1 MPPYNT
7 RSAENRDKQHR
18 AVLIG
23 VDSYEHEIDLPAV
36 AQSLR
41 LMAEALTAPSSG
53 VFDAADVLTFPALGE
68 GDGEERPGAARSVD
82 PITVH
87 AALQSARNEVTG
99 LLVVYFAGHGIVR
112 TDGSDLHLL
121 FSPSRITQDRD
132 HPFVDAL
139 SWHAVV
145 MAELRHAKADRVV
158 VILDCCFA
166 GNASHHFTPDVQQNL
181 AVLMAAEPGVEIP
194 PGAAGHGTD
203 FTIALH
209 KLLTRWAVADEPA
222 GFTRIVPAIRKEMAP
237 FKAVDGH
244 RWVPKE
250 CRQGGDVL
258 LALTSASERVG
269 SESPHPRPPSPV
281 VPEGGGP
288 GAPDERAQPR
298 SVEPSEPGS
307 VEPDNPGSVVE
318 PDEPAGSEPHEPVVS
333 QHAGGLGRVRRRLR
347 ALGRNRVAAVA
358 LALVLGAGTVLWV
371 ALYGPPGG
379 ESGGCAPPMEL
390 RVLVDPDLRPTV
402 QKAADAYVNRDA
414 EGCRTVGIGVYAGK
428 STDAVA
434 AFQSAALWQSPLP
447 SCPASGD
454 CPRPQRDLG
463 AQPDIW
469 IPAAGST
476 PVRAEAG
483 QTGSARATVSLDPM
497 GPLAFTPMVLAVPD
511 GGPAT
516 ADAQTPAPLGSLIA
530 GLRAGRTDGEKPIQ
544 VLRPDPEG
552 ADGALLST
560 AALYASPSAGQP
572 SVIEAGMAGEL
583 RPMPTTA
590 QELMCALSD
599 GIRNELEDRAA
610 VLVPE
615 QTMALFNLPP
625 KVSGQGTRPSCASD
639 TLQRRTARYPTDVPV
654 LDLPFVRVTWA
665 DADRDEKARERA
677 VRDFHD
683 WLVEDDAAQAIFV
696 QDGFRG
702 VEDGKPAPPGTA
714 SPLRALANEGAVSID
729 VPDSAPAASAA
740 SVADALRDYRQALGP
755 GRVLYLLDNST
766 SMADNRVWSG
776 PGRAK
781 ELVTRSMRSLGTR
794 DRYGVWTLAPV
805 KKDDHPDVV
814 SFGQHGLTT
823 AQQAVGAAKAVDANA
838 DIVAGLTDALAEL
851 REGASGPD
859 PRLLVLVT
867 DDEDSAGLPRK
878 DIDAVVKAAGK
889 GAPVRVVAVSL
900 RDGGCAPGQLNQRL
914 AEATGGRCLDPSDG
928 IATELTAEVAK
939 TGTGDAE

>member
-1 MPPYNT
+1 MSPYNT

-41 LMAEALTAPSSG
+41 LMAQALADPSSG
-53 VFDAADVLTFPALGE
+53 VFDTADLVTFPALGQ
-68 GDGEERPGAARSVD
+68 GDGAARSVD
-82 PITVH
+82 PLKVH
-87 AALQSARNEVTG
+87 AALRAARKDVTG

-112 TDGSDLHLL
+112 TNGSDLHLL
-121 FSPSRITQDRD
+121 FSSSRVTQDRD

-139 SWHAVV
+139 SWHEVV
-145 MAELRHAKADRVV
+145 MAELRHARADRVV

-166 GNASHHFTPDVQQNL
+166 GNASHDFAPEAQQNF
-181 AVLMAAEPGVEIP
+181 AVLMAAEQGVEIP
-194 PGAAGHGTD
+194 PGAASYGTD

-209 KLLTRWAVADEPA
+209 KLLTGRTAADEPVS
-222 GFTRIVPAIRKEMAP
+222 FTRIVPAIRTAMEP
-237 FKAVDGH
+237 FKAIDGH
-244 RWVPKE
+244 RWVPRE
-250 CRQGGDVL
+250 CLQGGDVL
-258 LALTSASERVG
+258 LALTSASERVE
-269 SESPHPRPPSPV
+269 SESPQPRPPSPV
-281 VPEGGGP
+281 VHEADGP
-288 GAPDERAQPR
+288 GAPDEPGEPR
-298 SVEPSEPGS
+298 SVEPDEPGAPD
-307 VEPDNPGSVVE
+307 EPGDPGSVVE
-318 PDEPAGSEPHEPVVS
+318 PDEPVVPDEPGEPAVPER
-333 QHAGGLGRVRRRLR
+333 AGGLGRVRRRLR

-358 LALVLGAGTVLWV
+358 LALVLGAGTVLLV

-379 ESGGCAPPMEL
+379 GSGGCAPPMEL

-530 GLRAGRTDGEKPIQ
+530 GLLAGRPDGEKPIQ

-560 AALYASPSAGQP
+560 AALYASPSAGPP
-572 SVIEAGMAGEL
+572 SDIEAGMAGEL

-599 GIRNELEDRAA
+599 GTRNELEDRAA

-683 WLVEDDAAQAIFV
+683 WLVEDDAAQALFV

-702 VEDGKPAPPGTA
+702 VEDGKPVPPGTA
-714 SPLRALANEGAVSID
+714 SPLRAPANEGAVSID

-740 SVADALRDYRQALGP
+740 SVADALRYYRQALGP

-781 ELVTRSMRSLGTR
+781 ELVTRSMRSLSTR
-794 DRYGVWTLAPV
+794 DSYGVWTLAPV
-805 KKDDHPDVV
+805 KKDGHPDVV
-814 SFGQHGLTT
+814 SFGQHGLPE
-823 AQQAVGAAKAVDANA
+823 AQKAVGAAKVVDTNA

-851 REGASGPD
+851 REGASGPG

-867 DDEDSAGLPRK
+867 DDEDSARLPPK

-889 GAPVRVVAVSL
+889 GTPVRVVAVSL

-939 TGTGDAE
+939 TGMGDAE

>member
-1 MPPYNT
+1 MSPYNT
-7 RSAENRDKQHR
+7 RGAENRDKEHR

-41 LMAEALTAPSSG
+41 LMAEALTDPSSG
-53 VFDAADVLTFPALGE
+53 VFNTADLVTFPALGE
-68 GDGEERPGAARSVD
+68 GEGERDGEGRSGAARSVD
-82 PITVH
+82 PLKAH
-87 AALQSARNEVTG
+87 AALRAARKDVTG

-112 TDGSDLHLL
+112 TNGSDLHLL
-121 FSPSRITQDRD
+121 FSTSRVTQDLE

-139 SWHAVV
+139 SWHEV

-166 GNASHHFTPDVQQNL
+166 GNASQDFNPEAQQNF
-181 AVLMAAEPGVEIP
+181 AVLMAAEQGVEIP
-194 PGAAGHGTD
+194 PGAASYGTD

-209 KLLTRWAVADEPA
+209 KLLTGWAVAGEPA
-222 GFTRIVPAIRKEMAP
+222 GFTRIVSAIRKEMAP

-258 LALTSASERVG
+258 LALTPASERAKP
-269 SESPHPRPPSPV
+269 EPPQPRPPSPV
-281 VPEGGGP
+281 VREDDGP
-288 GAPDERAQPR
+288 GAPDEPGEPGP
-298 SVEPSEPGS
+298 VEP
-307 VEPDNPGSVVE
+307 VEPVVT
-318 PDEPAGSEPHEPVVS
+318 EPAG
-333 QHAGGLGRVRRRLR
+333 GRGRVRQRLR

-358 LALVLGAGTVLWV
+358 LALAVGAGAVLWL
-371 ALYGPPGG
+371 ALDGLPGG
-379 ESGGCAPPMEL
+379 ETGGCAPPMEL

-434 AFQSAALWQSPLP
+434 AFQSASLWQSPLP

-483 QTGSARATVSLDPM
+483 QTGSARETVSLDPM

-511 GGPAT
+511 GKPAAT
-516 ADAQTPAPLGSLIA
+516 GARTPAPLGTLIA
-530 GLRAGRTDGEKPIQ
+530 GLRDGRPDGEKPIQ

-572 SVIEAGMAGEL
+572 SVIEAGMADEL

-599 GIRNELEDRAA
+599 GTRNELEDRAA

-615 QTMALFNLPP
+615 QTMALFNLPS

-683 WLVEDDAAQAIFV
+683 WLVKDDAAQALFV

-702 VEDGKPAPPGTA
+702 VEDGKPVPPGTA
-714 SPLRALANEGAVSID
+714 SPLRAPANEGAVSIE

-766 SMADNRVWSG
+766 SMADKQVWSG

-781 ELVTRSMRSLGTR
+781 ELVTRSMRSLGTL

-814 SFGQHGLTT
+814 PFGRHGLPT
-823 AQQAVGAAKAVDANA
+823 AQKAVGAAKVVDADA
-838 DIVAGLTDALAEL
+838 DIATGLTDALAEL

-859 PRLLVLVT
+859 PRLIVLVT
-867 DDEDSAGLPRK
+867 DDEDSSGLRRK
-878 DIDAVVKAAGK
+878 DIDAVVRAAGQ
-889 GAPVRVVAVSL
+889 GPPVRVVAVSL
-900 RDGGCAPGQLNQRL
+900 RNGGCAPGQLNQRL

>member
-7 RSAENRDKQHR
+7 RSAENRDKRHR

-41 LMAEALTAPSSG
+41 LMAEALTDPSSG
-53 VFDAADVLTFPALGE
+53 VFDRADVFTLPTSDEEE
-68 GDGEERPGAARSVD
+68 GRSGAARPVT
-82 PITVH
+82 PLEAH
-87 AALQSARNEVTG
+87 AALQSAREEVTG

-112 TDGSDLHLL
+112 TNGSDLHLL
-121 FSPSRITQDRD
+121 FSPSRVTQDQG

-145 MAELRHAKADRVV
+145 MAELCHAKADRVV

-166 GNASHHFTPDVQQNL
+166 GNASHDFTPEAHQNF

-194 PGAAGHGTD
+194 PGGASHGTD

-222 GFTRIVPAIRKEMAP
+222 SFTRIVPAIRKEMAP

-244 RWVPKE
+244 RWVPTE
-250 CRQGGDVL
+250 CLRGGDVL
-258 LALTSASERVG
+258 LALTSASERAK
-269 SESPHPRPPSPV
+269 SEPAQPQPRPPSPV
-281 VPEGGGP
+281 VPEDDGPGASDEPGEP
-288 GAPDERAQPR
+288 GAPDE
-298 SVEPSEPGS
+298 PGG
-307 VEPDNPGSVVE
+307 PGSVVG
-318 PDEPAGSEPHEPVVS
+318 PDEPVVPDEPGEPAVPEP
-333 QHAGGLGRVRRRLR
+333 AGGLGRVRQRLR
-347 ALGRNRVAAVA
+347 ALGPSRVAAVA
-358 LALVLGAGTVLWV
+358 LALVLGAGTVLCV

-530 GLRAGRTDGEKPIQ
+530 GLRAGRPDGEKPIQ

-560 AALYASPSAGQP
+560 AALYASPSAEQR

-599 GIRNELEDRAA
+599 GTRNELEDRAA

-702 VEDGKPAPPGTA
+702 VEDGKPVPPGTA
-714 SPLRALANEGAVSID
+714 SPLRAPANEGAVSID

-781 ELVTRSMRSLGTR
+781 ELVTRSMRSLGIR
-794 DRYGVWTLAPV
+794 DHYGVWTLAPV

-814 SFGQHGLTT
+814 SFGQHGLTE
-823 AQQAVGAAKAVDANA
+823 AQQAVGAASAVDANA

-889 GAPVRVVAVSL
+889 GTPVRVVAVSL